1 MRLAMT
7 LLTRDCADI
16 IEANLKYH
24 RAQGVDLF
32 VVGDDGSVD
41 GTLEILERF
50 ERGGLVKLE
59 PVSGEL
65 HEVWSKGRTKLARLA
80 HELGADWVIHNDQDE
95 FWWSLTGD
103 LKETLAVVPDR
114 FGLVVAPRTEFVG
127 RHGEGSFAERLTVR
141 EARFLRPPKAAHRT
155 HPRIV
160 LDHPHP
166 TRIGVQKSKSE
177 PKSQADVF
185 AGRPGLRGA
194 SAADHSAELKDELVF
209 APTFPVRVLHFP
221 VRSAAQYR
229 HRVELTEKAG
239 LLESKSRQDLRTA
252 YEAGALDDVYTNLIL
267 DDEAVARGIE
277 EGTLVEDTDF
287 RDYLAACPDPLEGG
301 ASPPG
306 SRSWSEERRQRELAE
321 LQFDGMRA
329 LTRYV
334 RRRGEGD
341 KSLERRRRLRHKRR
355 MRRRSER
362 LAESRPSRSTRR
374 FLPPRVTRI
383 LPRVMRAAPWSRRRA

>member
-41 GTLEILERF
+41 GTLEILEHF
-50 ERGGLVKLE
+50 ERGGLVQLE
-59 PVSGEL
+59 PVSGAL

-103 LKETLAVVPDR
+103 LKETLAAVPDR

-127 RHGEGSFAERLTVR
+127 RPGEGSFAERLTVR
-141 EARFLRPPKAAHRT
+141 EARFLRPPKSAHRT
-155 HPRIV
+155 HRRIV

-166 TRIGVQKSKSE
+166 TRIGVQKSKS
-177 PKSQADVF
+177 KGDVF
-185 AGRPGLRGA
+185 AGRPGLRD
-194 SAADHSAELKDELVF
+194 SAADHPADLKDELVF
-209 APTFPVRVLHFP
+209 APTFPLRVLHFP
-221 VRSAAQYR
+221 VRSPAQYR

-239 LLESKSRQDLRTA
+239 LLESKSRQELRTA
-252 YEAGALDDVYTNLIL
+252 YEAGALDDVYADLIL

-277 EGTLVEDTDF
+277 VGALVEDTDF
-287 RDYLAACPDPLEGG
+287 RDYLAACPDPLKGG
-301 ASPPG
+301 ASPLG

-355 MRRRSER
+355 MRRRRER
-362 LAESRPSRSTRR
+362 LAESRPNRSTRR
-374 FLPPRVTRI
+374 FQLPPRVMRA
-383 LPRVMRAAPWSRRRA
+383 LPRVMRAARWRRRGA

>member
-16 IEANLKYH
+16 IEANIRYH

-41 GTLEILERF
+41 GTLEILQRF
-50 ERGGLVKLE
+50 ERGGLVKLA
-59 PVSGEL
+59 PVSGL
-65 HEVWSKGRTKLARLA
+65 VHEVWSKGRTKLARLA

-103 LKETLAVVPDR
+103 LKETLAAVPDR

-127 RHGEGSFAERLTVR
+127 RPGEGSFAERLTVR

-166 TRIGVQKSKSE
+166 TRIGVEK
-177 PKSQADVF
+177 PKSDVF
-185 AGRPGLRGA
+185 AGRPGLRA
-194 SAADHSAELKDELVF
+194 SAAADHSAELEDELVF
-209 APTFPVRVLHFP
+209 APNFPMRVLHFP
-221 VRSAAQYR
+221 VRGLEQYR
-229 HRVELTEKAG
+229 HRIELTEKAG
-239 LLESKSRQDLRTA
+239 MLESKNREDLRTA
-252 YEAGALDDVYTNLIL
+252 YEAGALDDVYANLIL

-306 SRSWSEERRQRELAE
+306 SRAWSEERRQRELVE

-334 RRRGEGD
+334 RRRGGGD
-341 KSLERRRRLRHKRR
+341 KSLDRRRRLRHKRR
-355 MRRRSER
+355 MQRRRER
-362 LAESRPSRSTRR
+362 LAESRPGRLSRR
-374 FLPPRVTRI
+374 FGTSK
-383 LPRVMRAAPWSRRRA
+383 VMRALPSVRRASRWRRRRA

>member
-16 IEANLKYH
+16 IEANIRYH

-41 GTLEILERF
+41 GTVEILERF
-50 ERGGLVKLE
+50 EPGGLVKLE
-59 PVSGEL
+59 PVSGLL

-103 LKETLAVVPDR
+103 LKETLVAVPDR

-127 RHGEGSFAERLTVR
+127 RPGEGPFAERLTVR

-166 TRIGVQKSKSE
+166 TRIGVQKPEGEPRSKSE
-177 PKSQADVF
+177 VF
-185 AGRPGLRGA
+185 AGRPGLRD
-194 SAADHSAELKDELVF
+194 SAPDHPAELEDELVF

-229 HRVELTEKAG
+229 HRVELTDKAG
-239 LLESKSRQDLRTA
+239 LLESKNREDLRTA
-252 YEAGALDDVYTNLIL
+252 YEAGTLDDVYANLIL
-267 DDEAVARGIE
+267 DDEAVAKGIE
-277 EGTLVEDTDF
+277 EGALVEDTDF

-306 SRSWSEERRQRELAE
+306 SRSWSEERRQRELRE
-321 LQFDGMRA
+321 LEFDGMRA

-334 RRRGEGD
+334 RRRGGGD
-341 KSLERRRRLRHKRR
+341 KSLDRRRRLRHKRR
-355 MRRRSER
+355 MRRRRER
-362 LAESRPSRSTRR
+362 LAESRPGRLSRR
-374 FLPPRVTRI
+374 FGASK
-383 LPRVMRAAPWSRRRA
+383 VMRALPSVRRAARWRRRRA